1 MPHNRPETAAVQES
15 CRSSVARGRR
25 TVIERVSVALH
36 KTGLSSASASTCS
49 GCVST
54 LVCCHGG
61 WLRHPSTEARPP
73 LRTAASLKFWRP
85 TPSTPPS
92 PPALNGQSPPSSVM
106 QSNLLIFGDPAK
118 MRYGERLAESNATD
132 CKLQRLLTQPY
143 GQGQLQR
150 LPPNLGPP
158 HSPKGLDLSDTPS
171 TCHPLRGTAY

>member
-1 MPHNRPETAAVQES
+1 MPHNRSETAAVQES
-15 CRSSVARGRR
+15 CKSSVARGRR

-36 KTGLSSASASTCS
+36 KTGLSSASASMYS
-49 GCVST
+49 ACVAA
-54 LVCCHGG
+54 LVCCHGER
-61 WLRHPSTEARPP
+61 LRHPSTEARPP

-92 PPALNGQSPPSSVM
+92 PPALDRQSPPSSAM

-132 CKLQRLLTQPY
+132 CKLQRLHTPPY

-150 LPPNLGPP
+150 LRPIWVP
-158 HSPKGLDLSDTPS
+158 HIHQKG
-171 TCHPLRGTAY
+171 